1 MLVLFSSNGR
11 IFEIEK
17 KFAYFTG
24 TSYPILLGLKAASAP
39 SFICVTVDLRSLQIM
54 MEFSGTSS
62 QGVVGLGIVA
72 TEKDR

>member
-1 MLVLFSSNGR
+1 MEEFLKQ
-11 IFEIEK
+11 K
-17 KFAYFTG
+17 KSLLILQAHL
-24 TSYPILLGLKAASAP
+24 ILLGLKAAPAP
-39 SFICVTVDLRSLQIM
+39 SFICVTVDLRSLQKM